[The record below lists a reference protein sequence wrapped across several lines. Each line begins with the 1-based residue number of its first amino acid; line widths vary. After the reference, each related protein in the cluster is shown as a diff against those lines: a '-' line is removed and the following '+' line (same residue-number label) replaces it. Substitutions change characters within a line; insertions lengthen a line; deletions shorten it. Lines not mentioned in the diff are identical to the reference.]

1 MAVKYKALPPFVW
14 QGRPAMDL
22 VRHCFDGRERTYAIA
37 IYQALSTL
45 ANDERGMEFEA
56 SRAQIA
62 DLSGVT
68 DRTIDRYTDTFQR
81 VGLLEV
87 ERQAGPGGEKIPHR
101 YLILDPPTHAKP
113 VQEGGE
119 AASPP
124 HANGLRIPM
133 ETVQEVQQEGEEGK
147 ALAADAADG
156 VLPGFDPPAEP
167 AKPTTGWPAEE
178 EEVWREYLDVFGS
191 RVRQRELTDPRRK
204 MIRKGLRASGADSD
218 IRVALDLCKRAIHG
232 LQSYRQA
239 HPRGSSDVSI
249 SVIFSTN
256 PTSKSNLTD
265 QIEWWAA
272 QANQNTGGHGDRM
285 PLDLVG
291 VPPVT
296 AGAIHQRRR
305 EVANMVSHPDSEE
318 YREVGER
325 AAATLRERYSH
336 EYVVE
341 DGRIRWRFVGDT

>member
-1 MAVKYKALPPFVW
+1 
-14 QGRPAMDL
+14 MDR
-22 VRHCFDGRERTYAIA
+22 VRHCFAGQERVYAVA

-45 ANDERGMEFEA
+45 ANDERDTEFEA
-56 SRAQIA
+56 SRSSIA
-62 DLSGVT
+62 DLSGAGI
-68 DRTIDRYTDTFQR
+68 RTIDRYTDTFER
-81 VGLLEV
+81 VGLLEI
-87 ERQAGPGGEKIPHR
+87 ERQAGPNGERAPHR
-101 YLILDPPTHAKP
+101 YVLVDPSPDVQEP
-113 VQEGGE
+113 QEGGAG
-119 AASPP
+119 AAGGVVQEP
-124 HANGLRIPM
+124 HIPM

-147 ALAADAADG
+147 ALAASAADG

-325 AAATLRERYSH
+325 AAATLRERYEH